1 MSSLPF
7 ASPYRHG
14 FARVAVAI
22 PTLRVA
28 DPARNA
34 RALLELARR
43 AADRG
48 AALAVFPELGITGYS
63 CDDLFHQSAL
73 IEAAETAVGA
83 VIEASK
89 DLGAVLVVGAPLRR
103 AGRLFNC
110 AFVVHRGTLLG
121 VVPKSYLPTYREYY
135 EKRYFAADENRL
147 ADRVTVAGQEA
158 PFGAELLF
166 EAVDLPGF
174 RLHVEICEDL
184 WAPISPSSWGA
195 LAGGTVLANASASN
209 VTIDKAS
216 YRRLLCRAH
225 SGKNVAAY
233 VYAGAGYGESTTD
246 LAWDGH
252 GLICEN
258 SEVLA
263 ETERFAADGRAEGPL
278 IVADVDLER
287 LEQERLRLSSFQDN
301 VRRESARLAAFRRVR
316 FELGAPG
323 GSLELERPLER
334 FPYVPAEEQARDER
348 CQEAYSIQVHG
359 LVKRLQATGIDKL
372 VIGVSGGLDSTHALI
387 VARRAVERLGL
398 PPEHVLAYTLPGFA
412 TSDATLANA
421 HALMATLG
429 VSAHEIDIRPS
440 CRQMLSDIGHPF
452 AAGEPV
458 YDTTFENVQAGE
470 RTSHLFRLA
479 NHHGALVV
487 GTGDLSE
494 LALGWCTY
502 GVGDQM
508 SHYNVNGSVPKTLI
522 QHLIRWV
529 ADREL
534 FGGEASA
541 VLRRILDTEI
551 SPELVPGDGG
561 AEGPAQSTESVIGP
575 YELQDFHLYYL
586 SRFGFAPSKVAYL
599 AHRAWSDPDRGV
611 WPAGLPASERRSY
624 TLEEIKGWLAVFLR
638 RFFETSQFK
647 RSALPNG
654 PKVGSGGSLSPRG
667 DWRAPSDATADAWL
681 AELEE
686 NVP

>member
-1 MSSLPF
+1 MSTLPF
-7 ASPYRHG
+7 DTPYRHG

-22 PTLRVA
+22 PALRVA
-28 DPARNA
+28 DPAHNA

-43 AADRG
+43 SAERG
-48 AALAVFPELGITGYS
+48 AALTVFPELGITGYS

-73 IEAAETAVGA
+73 IDAAERAVQT
-83 VIEASK
+83 VIEGSR
-89 DLGAVLVVGAPLRR
+89 DLAPVLVAGAPLRR
-103 AGRLFNC
+103 EGRLFNC
-110 AFVVHRGTLLG
+110 AFVIHRGRLLG

-135 EKRYFAADENRL
+135 EKRYFAAAENRL
-147 ADRVTVAGQEA
+147 ADRVEVAGAEA
-158 PFGAELLF
+158 PFGEDLLF
-166 EAVDLPGF
+166 EATDLPGF
-174 RLHVEICEDL
+174 RLYVEICEDL

-195 LAGGTVLANASASN
+195 LAGATILANASASN

-216 YRRLLCRAH
+216 YRRLLCRSQ
-225 SGKNVAAY
+225 SGKCVAAY

-258 SEVLA
+258 AEVLA

-278 IVADVDLER
+278 IVADIDLER

-301 VRRESARLAAFRRVR
+301 VRRERARLEAFRQVG
-316 FELGAPG
+316 FALGVPP

-334 FPYVPAEEQARDER
+334 FPYVPAEEHARDER
-348 CQEAYSIQVHG
+348 CEEAYRIQVHG

-387 VARRAVERLGL
+387 VARQAIERLGL
-398 PPEHVLAYTLPGFA
+398 PAGNVLAYTMPGFA
-412 TSDATLANA
+412 TSDATLASA
-421 HALMATLG
+421 RSLMAAFG
-429 VSAHEIDIRPS
+429 VSAGEIDIRPS
-440 CRQMLSDIGHPF
+440 CRQMLADIKHPF

-508 SHYNVNGSVPKTLI
+508 SHYGVNGSVPKTLI

-534 FGGEASA
+534 FGAAASE
-541 VLRRILDTEI
+541 VLRRILATEI

-561 AEGPAQSTESVIGP
+561 AEGPTQRTESVIGP
-575 YELQDFHLYYL
+575 YELQDFHLYYT

-599 AHRAWSDPDRGV
+599 AHCAWSDPTRGA
-611 WPAGLPASERRSY
+611 WPAGLPANERRSY
-624 TLEEIKGWLAVFLR
+624 TLDEIKRWLAVFLR

-647 RSALPNG
+647 RSTLPNG

-667 DWRAPSDATADAWL
+667 DWRAPSDAVADAWL